1 MLADRIDMVLGC
13 TQQDESWSKVQEL
26 AAYVSSKWNDSQCN
40 IPNIGVKKGG
50 RKGSHSQKN
59 GLLLFPSFA
68 SERQLSQAGGG
79 PSRSSESFLRSMKY
93 GSYAMKGFCFL
104 LAVMLTAPV
113 AGTAQ
118 AAQSSTPPAAT
129 AAPATTAV
137 PQTAVPAAPPAADVA
152 GPNYAGPVDASRYII
167 GPQDSL
173 QVTVWKEPTLSGT
186 IPVRPDGMISLVLV
200 GDLPAAGLTP
210 MALSA
215 DISQRLKKY
224 IQDPVVTVV
233 VLGVNSQRVFLVG
246 EVTKVGPLM
255 LTPGM
260 STLQAIVTAG
270 GLTQFANSKRI
281 YILRK
286 VAGKEE
292 KMPFNYKQA
301 LKGDNQG
308 VSLLPGDTIVVP

>member
-1 MLADRIDMVLGC
+1 MVLRC
-13 TQQDESWSKVQEL
+13 TQQDGSCSKVQEL
-26 AAYVSSKWNDSQCN
+26 AAYVSSKWNDAQSN
-40 IPNIGVKKGG
+40 IPSSASKMAAGKAATVK
-50 RKGSHSQKN
+50 RMVC
-59 GLLLFPSFA
+59 SFA
-68 SERQLSQAGGG
+68 LPSHLRSNCLRQEAV
-79 PSRSSESFLRSMKY
+79 PSRSSESLLRSSKY

-104 LAVMLTAPV
+104 LAVMLTAMPV

-118 AAQSSTPPAAT
+118 ATQSSTPPAAT
-129 AAPATTAV
+129 AAPATTPAQ
-137 PQTAVPAAPPAADVA
+137 QTAPPEAPAANVA

-167 GPQDSL
+167 GPEDSL

-200 GDLPAAGLTP
+200 GDMAAAGLTP
-210 MALSA
+210 MALGA

-233 VLGVNSQRVFLVG
+233 VLGVNSQRIFLVG
-246 EVTKVGPLM
+246 EVGHVGPLM

-260 STLQAIVTAG
+260 TVLQAIVSAG
-270 GLTQFANSKRI
+270 GLTHFASSKRI
-281 YILRK
+281 YILRT
-286 VAGKEE
+286 VAGKQQ

-301 LKGDNQG
+301 LKGENEG